1 MDTITKANALRPIP
15 AIGWSAATGPRVAAL
30 LAARCAPDGR
40 LPPERLI
47 AVELGVSR
55 AAVRK
60 TLDRL
65 EAEGRILRQVG
76 RGTFLRRAEAEPGG
90 GTEAIERRTSPRE
103 AMQARLLIEPEL
115 AGLAAV
121 NASAEQIATLRGLA
135 DRMRA
140 VGDWSGYESL
150 DGQLHREIADAAGNT
165 LLLAVHDLVNRV
177 RRAVIWAW
185 LDTRPAGPPPDYSS
199 FAEHE
204 AILDAI
210 ARRDRP
216 GAAEAMRAHLRT
228 TSGKLIGAD

>member
-1 MDTITKANALRPIP
+1 MPD
-15 AIGWSAATGPRVAAL
+15 IGRDEAVEARVVAL
-30 LAARCAPDGR
+30 LGARTAPDGR

-47 AVELGVSR
+47 AAELGVSR
-55 AAVRK
+55 TAVRK

-65 EAEGRILRQVG
+65 EAEGRIRRHVG
-76 RGTFLRRAEAEPGG
+76 RGTFLRRADARPGP

-115 AGLAAV
+115 AALAAV
-121 NASAEQIATLRGLA
+121 NASAEAIGTMRDLTVAMRG
-135 DRMRA
+135 
-140 VGDWSGYESL
+140 VVDWAGYERL
-150 DGQLHREIADAAGNT
+150 DGAFHREIAEAAGNT
-165 LLLAVHDLVNRV
+165 LLLAVHDLVNHV

-204 AILDAI
+204 AILGAI
-210 ARRDRP
+210 ARRDRS

-228 TSGKLIGAD
+228 TRGRLIGTD